1 MIRMAVRNDRA
12 DNPSDAA
19 TARIL
24 QFTAPKRPLNYRMA
38 AKGADAADVYLYDT
52 IGGWGISAAQ
62 FKNDLKA
69 LGTPKTI
76 DLRVNSDGGDVF
88 EGRAIYTQLAQ
99 HSARIV
105 AHVDGI
111 AASIASL
118 ICMAADEIRMADGAF
133 MMIHNAWSFTIGN
146 AAEHQRMVDL
156 LNSVDGTVQETYAAR
171 TGQAAADIKRWCDD
185 ETWMTA
191 TEAVARGF
199 ADVKDEP
206 VKVAAALRDPS
217 RFRNLPAQLRP
228 NRVAAAAALQAMTLR

>member
-1 MIRMAVRNDRA
+1 MPIRDQSSN
-12 DNPSDAA
+12 
-19 TARIL
+19 ARVL
-24 QFTAPKRPLNYRMA
+24 QFRTASAQRGERERKVNYRMA
-38 AKGADAADVYLYDT
+38 AKGGDAADVYIYDT
-52 IGGWGISAAQ
+52 IGGWGITATQ
-62 FKNDLKA
+62 FKDDLKA
-69 LGTPKTI
+69 LGTLKTI

-133 MMIHNAWSFTIGN
+133 MMIHNSWTFTIGN
-146 AAEHQRMVDL
+146 AAEHQRTMDL

-171 TGQAAADIKRWCDD
+171 TGQTLADIKKWCGD

-191 TEAVARGF
+191 SEAVARGF

-217 RFRNLPAQLRP
+217 RFRNLPAMLRP
-228 NRVAAAAALQAMTLR
+228 NRLAAASALASMSAARS

>member
-1 MIRMAVRNDRA
+1 MATNVEPNG
-12 DNPSDAA
+12 S
-19 TARIL
+19 ARIL
-24 QFTAPKRPLNYRMA
+24 QFKSASAQRGERERKVNYRMV
-38 AKGADAADVYLYDT
+38 AKGADAAEVYLYDS

-62 FKNDLKA
+62 FKDDLKS
-69 LGTPKTI
+69 LGAPKTI
-76 DLRVNSDGGDVF
+76 DLRVNSEGGDVF

-99 HSARIV
+99 HSARVV

-111 AASIASL
+111 AASISSL

-146 AAEHQRMVDL
+146 AADHQKMMDL
-156 LNSVDGTVQETYAAR
+156 LNSVDSTMRETYAAR
-171 TGQAAADIKRWCDD
+171 TGQTLADVQKWCND

-206 VKVAAALRDPS
+206 VKVAASLRDPS
-217 RFRNLPAQLRP
+217 RFRNLPAMLRP
-228 NRVAAAAALQAMTLR
+228 NRLAAAAALASMSLR